1 MYDLIEYSDNYSK
14 TSESLL
20 KYYRDKSALTDDDAI
35 KFFHVGNNNS
45 VSFKFK
51 QRMTGVTDAD
61 GTKDV
66 EIMVPL
72 KYLGNIWKTLE
83 MPLINCETNLIL
95 ARSENF
101 LLSNENATTFANTDT
116 KLYVTVVTLS
126 TQDNAKLLEQ
136 LKPGFKRTIK
146 WNKYRPEP
154 AIKAQNQ
161 YLNHLI
167 DPGFQGGNRLLAL
180 SFKNKDDITL
190 HTKYYLLTAEIKDY
204 NAMIFGQTFF
214 VQPIKKWFNNI
225 RKHSKDC
232 NWLKRWLNSWLFARL

>member
-95 ARSENF
+95 ARSEKF
-101 LLSNENATTFANTDT
+101 FLSNENATTFANTDT

-126 TQDNAKLLEQ
+126 TQDNAKLFEQ
-136 LKPGFKRTIK
+136 LKPGFKRTIN
-146 WNKYRPEP
+146 WNKYKTKISTERR
-154 AIKAQNQ
+154 NQ
-161 YLNHLI
+161 YLDFLI
-167 DPGFQGGNRLLAL
+167 DPSFQGVNRLLVL
-180 SFKNKDDITL
+180 PFENEPQRTSYKG
-190 HTKYYLLTAEIKDY
+190 YYLPTREIKKSCYD
-204 NAMIFGQTFF
+204 
-214 VQPIKKWFNNI
+214 
-225 RKHSKDC
+225 
-232 NWLKRWLNSWLFARL
+232 

>member
-1 MYDLIEYSDNYSK
+1 MLAKGTITVTRALEPAKPDNDGKEVFKNWASFSGCIYEINNTKIDHAKSLDKVLSMYDLIEYSDNYSK

-20 KYYRDKSALTDDDAI
+20 KYYRDKSALTDHDAI
-35 KFFHVGNNNS
+35 KSFHVGNNNS

-83 MPLINCETNLIL
+83 MPLINCEINLIL
-95 ARSENF
+95 AWSEKC

-146 WNKYRPEP
+146 WNKYRPKP
-154 AIKAQNQ
+154 ATKAQN
-161 YLNHLI
+161 
-167 DPGFQGGNRLLAL
+167 
-180 SFKNKDDITL
+180 
-190 HTKYYLLTAEIKDY
+190 
-204 NAMIFGQTFF
+204 
-214 VQPIKKWFNNI
+214 
-225 RKHSKDC
+225 
-232 NWLKRWLNSWLFARL
+232 